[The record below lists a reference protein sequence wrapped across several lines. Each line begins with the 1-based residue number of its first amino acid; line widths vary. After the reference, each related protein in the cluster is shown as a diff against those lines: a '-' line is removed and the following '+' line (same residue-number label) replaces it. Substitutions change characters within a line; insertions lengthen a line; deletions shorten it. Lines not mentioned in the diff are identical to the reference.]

1 MAEFIN
7 PYNFVPLTKQKKIYQ
22 KNEEEKFTG
31 VIEYSVLTKTPLF
44 IPNTSNDQA
53 FHASKEYAG
62 KNTGV
67 AAKISSLIIC
77 FHRTRNMMIFILNR
91 SFREVRSEECF
102 AAVMRSY
109 RNPACQQLMMKWF

>member
-67 AAKISSLIIC
+67 AAITYPADEERSSKTESKDKNDI
-77 FHRTRNMMIFILNR
+77 HK
-91 SFREVRSEECF
+91 S
-102 AAVMRSY
+102 
-109 RNPACQQLMMKWF
+109 